1 MLRLSLVT
9 CYTNT
14 FISSITPSYAVIR
27 FLSAFIGVCID
38 RNIQCGNKVVWRAN
52 KTEKVGVTASID
64 GHMGVLEYSEI
75 PIHLAEAEDETG
87 KLVFGAANIC
97 NHYLTVS
104 FLLETVLPNMGAS
117 YHLATKKIPCLD
129 VTTGHTST
137 PCQPNGKLLRA
148 IDATPALFLFSRET
162 THHY

>member
-52 KTEKVGVTASID
+52 KSEKVGVTASID

-129 VTTGHTST
+129 VTTGHSST
-137 PCQPNGKLLRA
+137 PSQPNGKLLRA
-148 IDATPALFLFSRET
+148 VDATPALFISFS
-162 THHY
+162 